1 MASIITQSIDV
12 TKITKSK
19 LRDGKYL
26 DITTNVEDAT
36 NKFGQNVSTYESQT
50 KEEREAKT
58 KRTYI
63 ANGKVVWTDST
74 IVVAEKQD
82 KPKEAPA
89 KQEEP
94 ANDLPF

>member
-1 MASIITQSIDV
+1 MATLITQSIDV

-63 ANGKVVWTDST
+63 ANGKVVWTEDGT
-74 IVVAEKQD
+74 IKVAEKQD
-82 KPKEAPA
+82 KPQEAPA
-89 KQEEP
+89 K
-94 ANDLPF
+94 DLPF

>member
-1 MASIITQSIDV
+1 MATLITQSIDV

-19 LRDGKYL
+19 LREGKYL

-50 KEEREAKT
+50 KEEREAKA

-63 ANGKVVWTDST
+63 GNGKVVWTDGT
-74 IVVAEKQD
+74 IAVVEKQD
-82 KPKEAPA
+82 KPKEATQEAPA
-89 KQEEP
+89 Q
-94 ANDLPF
+94 DLPF

>member
-1 MASIITQSIDV
+1 MATLITQSIDV

-19 LRDGKYL
+19 LREGKYL

-50 KEEREAKT
+50 KEEREAKA

-63 ANGKVVWTDST
+63 GNGKVVWTDGT
-74 IVVAEKQD
+74 ITVVEKQD
-82 KPKEAPA
+82 KPKEAT
-89 KQEEP
+89 QEEP
-94 ANDLPF
+94 AQDLPF

>member
-1 MASIITQSIDV
+1 MATLITQSIDV

-19 LRDGKYL
+19 LREGKYL

-50 KEEREAKT
+50 KEEREAKA

-63 ANGKVVWTDST
+63 GNGKVVWTDGT
-74 IVVAEKQD
+74 ITVAEKQD
-82 KPKEAPA
+82 KPKEAT
-89 KQEEP
+89 QEEP
-94 ANDLPF
+94 AKDLPF

>member
-1 MASIITQSIDV
+1 MATLITQSIDV

-19 LRDGKYL
+19 LREGKYL

-63 ANGKVVWTDST
+63 ANGKVVWTEDGT
-74 IVVAEKQD
+74 IKVAEKQD
-82 KPKEAPA
+82 KPQEAPA
-89 KQEEP
+89 K
-94 ANDLPF
+94 DLPF

>member
-50 KEEREAKT
+50 KEERGSKT
-58 KRTYI
+58 PKNYLG
-63 ANGKVVWTDST
+63 NGKEFVFNDNGGTQTMATETVD
-74 IVVAEKQD
+74 D
-82 KPKEAPA
+82 
-89 KQEEP
+89 
-94 ANDLPF
+94 DLPF

>member
-63 ANGKVVWTDST
+63 ANGKVVWTEDGT
-74 IVVAEKQD
+74 IKVAEKQD
-82 KPKEAPA
+82 KPKEATQEAPA
-89 KQEEP
+89 Q
-94 ANDLPF
+94 DLPF

>member
-63 ANGKVVWTDST
+63 ANGKVVWTEDGT
-74 IVVAEKQD
+74 IKVAEKQD
-82 KPKEAPA
+82 KPQEAPA
-89 KQEEP
+89 K
-94 ANDLPF
+94 DLPF